1 MEPVT
6 CKNMHTNEHF
16 SPTVCHAGCNCKTG
30 YVLDSKN
37 KKCVKPNECPCH
49 HGGRSYK
56 EKSIGKYYFRYF
68 LIMLK
73 HPMNST
79 K

>member
-56 EKSIGKYYFRYF
+56 EKSIGK
-68 LIMLK
+68 
-73 HPMNST
+73 
-79 K
+79 